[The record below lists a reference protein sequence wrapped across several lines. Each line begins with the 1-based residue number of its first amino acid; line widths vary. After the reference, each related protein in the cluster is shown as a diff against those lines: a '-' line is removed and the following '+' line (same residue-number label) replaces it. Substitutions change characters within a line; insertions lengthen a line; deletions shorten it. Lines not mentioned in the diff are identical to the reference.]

1 MISDELLEIL
11 RCPESRQ
18 SLKIAPAELITQ
30 INAAIAAGRA
40 KNRAGETVA
49 EALEGA
55 LVRDDGTLAYPVR
68 DAIPVMLIDEAI
80 PLDAIRQG

>member
-18 SLKIAPAELITQ
+18 PLKIAPVELIAQ
-30 INAAIAAGRA
+30 INAVIAAGRA

-49 EALEGA
+49 EVLEGA
-55 LVRDDGTLAYPVR
+55 LVREDGTLAYPVR